1 MVWAEDINWEV
12 NIHVVGKV
20 VGLAEV
26 TRVGEREK
34 RLRLP
39 LLEAEMERS
48 RLKKRRSVSE
58 VRGRLERELC

>member
-20 VGLAEV
+20 VRLAEI

-34 RLRLP
+34 
-39 LLEAEMERS
+39 
-48 RLKKRRSVSE
+48 
-58 VRGRLERELC
+58 